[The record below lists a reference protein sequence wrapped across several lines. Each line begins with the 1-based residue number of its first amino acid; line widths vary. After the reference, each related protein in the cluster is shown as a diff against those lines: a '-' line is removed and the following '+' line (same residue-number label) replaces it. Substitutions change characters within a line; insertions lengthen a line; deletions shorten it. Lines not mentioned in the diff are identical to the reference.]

1 MSQTTTLKPI
11 LFITA
16 VLAAALL
23 IGIIA
28 LLAQTTGPGER
39 AESTQPATT
48 GSKTTAQTS
57 SSPGREPGLVN
68 ARRRDVE
75 AAYATRNDWEGEP
88 FAASLKGTEIDG
100 SLKADA
106 QGRLIVDLETR
117 DFFDYFL
124 NTVGE
129 VDEGAAVDQI
139 RTLAESHLPE
149 SAVMEAMDLLE
160 HYIDYKEEA
169 ISINNQPVDPE
180 TAQSPRGQIQIL
192 EQGLADMER
201 ARRETMPPEA
211 VDAFFSMEEAY
222 GEFTLQRMKIQRNSD
237 LSAEEKQQ
245 QLRLAKEQLPEP
257 IRETERHIQQTNEHQ
272 QQVKQTIEQASSP
285 EDAADELKQL
295 GLSDEQVDSM
305 VEQMHRDERF
315 EDRYADYRRKRE
327 ELLESGLS
335 EQDREQ
341 AMKRLRKKHF
351 ESRQARSK
359 AQFRDLD
366 G

>member
-1 MSQTTTLKPI
+1 MSQTTTFKPI
-11 LFITA
+11 LFGTA
-16 VLAAALL
+16 VLAATLL

-28 LLAQTTGPGER
+28 LLAQSSGSSER
-39 AESTQPATT
+39 AESTEPAGT
-48 GSKTTAQTS
+48 GPETAAEDST
-57 SSPGREPGLVN
+57 SPGEEPGIVN
-68 ARRRDVE
+68 ANRKDVK
-75 AAYATRNDWEGEP
+75 AAYATRKEWEGEP
-88 FAASLKGTEIDG
+88 FTSSLQGTEIDG

-129 VDEGAAVDQI
+129 VEEGEAVDQI
-139 RTLAESHLPE
+139 RALAESHLPE

-169 ISINNQPVDPE
+169 IAINSQPVDRE
-180 TAQSPRGQIQIL
+180 AAQSPQGQMRIL
-192 EQGLADMER
+192 EQGLADMKR
-201 ARRETMPPEA
+201 ARRDTLPPEA
-211 VDAFFSMEEAY
+211 VDAFFSLEEAY
-222 GEFTLQRMKIQRNSD
+222 GEFTLQRMQIQRNSE
-237 LSAEEKQQ
+237 LSAQEKQQ
-245 QLRLAKEQLPEP
+245 QLRLAEEQLPEP
-257 IRETERHIQQTNEHQ
+257 IRETERHIQETNDYQ
-272 QQVKQTIEQASSP
+272 QQVKQTIDRASSP
-285 EDAADELKQL
+285 DDAADQLKRL
-295 GLSDEQVDSM
+295 GLSDEQVESIA
-305 VEQMHRDERF
+305 EQMHSDEQF

-341 AMKRLRKKHF
+341 TLERLRKKHF